1 MKKVSPG
8 KTTTS
13 PHTKENGT
21 MKIAV
26 SGKGGVGK
34 TTFSA
39 LLAKSLARRGINVLA
54 VDADPDANLGQAL
67 GFPDYD
73 KISAVA
79 DMKQL
84 IEERTESKD
93 ESFGKFFKLNPTV
106 NDLPEKLS
114 VEHEGVR
121 LMVMGTVKKGG
132 SGCICPASTMLKVLM
147 SHMVLLGK
155 DALILDME
163 AGLEHL
169 GRGTSRGVDVLVVV
183 VEPGRRSV
191 DTAETIRRLA
201 GDLGVNKI
209 LLVGNKIRGEKD
221 RQYLLKS
228 LEGFEF
234 LGFLDYDTDII
245 EADMEA
251 VCPADKAEKAKEAV
265 DEMAGK
271 LLALTEKAA

>member
-1 MKKVSPG
+1 
-8 KTTTS
+8 
-13 PHTKENGT
+13 

-39 LLAKSLARRGINVLA
+39 MLARSLVDQGFRVLA

-67 GFPDYD
+67 GFPDYEN
-73 KISAVA
+73 ITPVA
-79 DMKQL
+79 DMKGL
-84 IEERTESKD
+84 IEERTESKGQ
-93 ESFGKFFKLNPTV
+93 SLGQFFKLNPTV

-132 SGCICPASTMLKVLM
+132 AGCICPASTMLKALM
-147 SHMVLLGK
+147 THMVLLGQ

-169 GRGTSRGVDVLVVV
+169 GRGTSRGVDFLVVV

-191 DTAETIRRLA
+191 DTAETIKKLA
-201 GDLGVNKI
+201 GDLGVKKVLI
-209 LLVGNKIRGEKD
+209 VGNKVRGERDQEFLVNALKD
-221 RQYLLKS
+221 
-228 LEGFEF
+228 FEF
-234 LGFLDYDTDII
+234 LGFMEYDQDII
-245 EADMEA
+245 EADLSS
-251 VCPADKAEKAKEAV
+251 VCPADKSEKAQKAIAA
-265 DEMAGK
+265 MAGK
-271 LLALTEKAA
+271 LLEMSGNGDNR

>member
-1 MKKVSPG
+1 
-8 KTTTS
+8 
-13 PHTKENGT
+13 

>member
-1 MKKVSPG
+1 
-8 KTTTS
+8 
-13 PHTKENGT
+13 

-39 LLAKSLARRGINVLA
+39 LLAKSLARRGMNVLA

-73 KISAVA
+73 QIAAVA

-84 IEERTESKD
+84 IEERTGSTGESI
-93 ESFGKFFKLNPTV
+93 GKFFKLNPTV
-106 NDLPEKLS
+106 SDLPEKLS
-114 VEHEGVR
+114 VEHDGVR
-121 LMVMGTVKKGG
+121 LMVMGTVKTGG

-155 DALILDME
+155 EALILDME

-201 GDLGVNKI
+201 GDLGVKKI
-209 LLVGNKIRGEKD
+209 LIVGNKIRGQKD
-221 RQYLLKS
+221 KEFLHKS
-228 LEGFEF
+228 LAGFEF
-234 LGFLDYDTDII
+234 LGFLEYDMDII

-251 VCPADKAEKAKEAV
+251 VCPADKADQAREAV
-265 DEMAGK
+265 DEMAER
-271 LLALTEKAA
+271 LLEITKKAA